1 MSKRTDDIW
10 TLLSNIPDPEIPVIS
25 ITELGVVKDVQLNRL
40 ACSPG
45 NEGIEVII
53 TITPT
58 YTGCPA
64 MDMISMQIRMALLQ
78 AGYKHITLKQQLS
91 PAWTTDWMSE
101 ESKEKLRRY
110 GIAPPVGKSIDA
122 QLLESTEVA
131 CPRCNSTNTKLVSAF
146 SSTACKAFY
155 NCLDCGE
162 PFDHFKCH

>member
-1 MSKRTDDIW
+1 MSKRIDEIW

-40 ACSPG
+40 SCSPG
-45 NEGIEVII
+45 NEGIEVIV
-53 TITPT
+53 TVTPT

-64 MDMISMQIRMALLQ
+64 MDMMRMQIRMALLQ

-91 PAWTTDWMSE
+91 PAWTTDWMSDE
-101 ESKEKLRRY
+101 AKEKLRRY
-110 GIAPPVGKSIDA
+110 GIAPPVGKSMDA
-122 QLLESTEVA
+122 EVLETTVVA
-131 CPRCNSTNTKLVSAF
+131 CPRCNSENTKLVSAF

-155 NCLDCGE
+155 HCLDCGE